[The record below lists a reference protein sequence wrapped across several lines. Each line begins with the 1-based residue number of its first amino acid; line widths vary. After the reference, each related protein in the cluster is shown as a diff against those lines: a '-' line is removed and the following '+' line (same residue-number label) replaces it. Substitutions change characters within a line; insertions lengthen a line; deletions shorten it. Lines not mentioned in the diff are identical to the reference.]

1 MCLTNG
7 HGRKT
12 RPLASGFHMSN
23 LIDMLCVWELLQH
36 TDLASST
43 VFGFSL
49 LASFNCWKPALPTKS
64 NQVQPSSTRVIE
76 QLVEDLLDV
85 SNVARLPH
93 DLYKLD
99 LVNALHLEKCDET
112 DGIRIRAELIKFWEY
127 NNLLDGIFKQSFA
140 CHRYIIWYTIWGIYY
155 MGNIY
160 IYKWIYIYNYIY
172 NHL

>member
-160 IYKWIYIYNYIY
+160 I
-172 NHL
+172 

>member
-1 MCLTNG
+1 MG
-7 HGRKT
+7 IVAAY
-12 RPLASGFHMSN
+12 RPSLINCFWLQPSGF
-23 LIDMLCVWELLQH
+23 IQLLK
-36 TDLASST
+36 A
-43 VFGFSL
+43 G
-49 LASFNCWKPALPTKS
+49 PS

-140 CHRYIIWYTIWGIYY
+140 CHRYII
-155 MGNIY
+155 
-160 IYKWIYIYNYIY
+160 
-172 NHL
+172 